1 MLIVMVN
8 PSVTGGIAVYERP
21 SWRPLAECV
30 SPCTCPE
37 GRGSVDIHAL
47 AGFAVIFLNA
57 GSTFS
62 DVFPEASSQVSQVSR
77 ARV

>member
-1 MLIVMVN
+1 M
-8 PSVTGGIAVYERP
+8 
-21 SWRPLAECV
+21 
-30 SPCTCPE
+30 
-37 GRGSVDIHAL
+37 DIHAL

-62 DVFPEASSQVSQVSR
+62 DVFPGASSQVSQVSR